1 MRYRLLVAAALK
13 IRGDQS
19 DPEQGEGTQMT
30 DAPGDADP
38 TAEAE
43 AESEDLPQPFEN
55 RAARR
60 SKGKAPVNPIGG
72 AAGRV
77 RGRSGTVQ
85 SPRQYGNRRSG

>member
-1 MRYRLLVAAALK
+1 
-13 IRGDQS
+13 
-19 DPEQGEGTQMT
+19 MT
-30 DAPGDADP
+30 DTTEDPDP

-43 AESEDLPQPFEN
+43 AGSEEQPKPFQN

-60 SKGKAPVNPIGG
+60 SKGKATANHTQG

-77 RGRSGTVQ
+77 QGRSGTVQ